1 MILYSNKSQDEQRPM
16 EPGNLFGPIMIGN
29 GNKQD
34 KNQKGSLEFSFAD
47 LFKCICCIH
56 SGISYEEKKLNEIN
70 EALQQIN
77 KRLSSLDR

>member
-1 MILYSNKSQDEQRPM
+1 M
-16 EPGNLFGPIMIGN
+16 EPGNLSGPIMIGN
-29 GNKQD
+29 ENKQD
-34 KNQKGSLEFSFAD
+34 KKQKGSLEFSFAD
-47 LFKCICCIH
+47 LFKCVCCIH